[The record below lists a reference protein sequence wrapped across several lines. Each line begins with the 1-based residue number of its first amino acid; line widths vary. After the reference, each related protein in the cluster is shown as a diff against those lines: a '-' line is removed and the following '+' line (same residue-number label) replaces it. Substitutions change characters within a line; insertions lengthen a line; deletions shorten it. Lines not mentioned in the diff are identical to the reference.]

1 MSDQLEIRSFNIREA
16 NWHSDKNTLSNLR
29 RIVFIVEQNVPQH
42 EEWDGLDDDA
52 WHWLATDE
60 QDRPMG
66 TARLLPSGQIGRM
79 AVLSEYRGKNIGQA
93 LLEQAVLKAQHLGF
107 NDVYL
112 NAQAHALGFYERSG
126 FVIAGEEFE
135 EAGIAHFR
143 MEKTLLPLAAISQ
156 RKLASG
162 SVSDITLQ
170 QFDISEVSWQQQGKI
185 IRTLRR
191 NTFVNEMGLDQN
203 LIEDDDD
210 LASIHF
216 QAKDDAEQT
225 IGCITMTT
233 NGDIS
238 RLAVDANFRRQ
249 GVGQSLIGSVTFK
262 AQRFGIKEVNFI
274 DRLTN
279 AAFYASA
286 GFANNGESFKQDGQ
300 VLQRFS
306 KKIEPVESIEK
317 VTSSTIA
324 DHYQSRDAQKTEASH
339 DEPTYRLG
347 EDNRLLLLR
356 KEEEFRQVIV
366 EMCKQAV
373 HSLRI
378 LSPVLDHKLFDNDE
392 LMEICS
398 ALARRNRYT
407 EIQILLYDPH
417 RVIKNGHALLEISRR
432 LSSSISIKLV
442 HPELRQLNHEY
453 ILVDGEGIIHR
464 QDSEAYEGSA
474 NFRDVTENN
483 RFGRQF
489 RSRWES
495 GLFDPNLRRLKI

>member
-1 MSDQLEIRSFNIREA
+1 
-16 NWHSDKNTLSNLR
+16 
-29 RIVFIVEQNVPQH
+29 
-42 EEWDGLDDDA
+42 
-52 WHWLATDE
+52 
-60 QDRPMG
+60 
-66 TARLLPSGQIGRM
+66 
-79 AVLSEYRGKNIGQA
+79 
-93 LLEQAVLKAQHLGF
+93 
-107 NDVYL
+107 
-112 NAQAHALGFYERSG
+112 
-126 FVIAGEEFE
+126 
-135 EAGIAHFR
+135 
-143 MEKTLLPLAAISQ
+143 
-156 RKLASG
+156 
-162 SVSDITLQ
+162 
-170 QFDISEVSWQQQGKI
+170 
-185 IRTLRR
+185 
-191 NTFVNEMGLDQN
+191 MGLDQN

-238 RLAVDANFRRQ
+238 RLSVDANFRRQ
-249 GVGQSLIGSVTFK
+249 GVGQSLIGSVTLK

-279 AAFYASA
+279 AAFYTNA
-286 GFANNGESFKQDGQ
+286 GFANNGESFEQDGQ

-306 KKIEPVESIEK
+306 KQIKPVKSIEK

-324 DHYQSRDAQKTEASH
+324 DHYQSRDAQNTEASH

-453 ILVDGEGIIHR
+453 ILVDGAGVIHR